1 VGAAMAGPFNQ
12 FYALNGPAL
21 IFLGIVMSVAAYTDV
36 TRQKIP
42 NKLTFPAMAC
52 GILYHVI
59 FHGYQGLFFSLTG
72 LATGFALLILFY
84 ILGGMGAGDV
94 KLMAAVGAVLGAKGV
109 FAAFLFTALYG
120 GIYSLGVI
128 LTHRPIFKGFFKNIF
143 NTVLTFVLIQRY
155 DPIDVS
161 KDKDKPRL
169 CYGIV
174 IALGTFTYMVF
185 FCLELDFLF

>member
-1 VGAAMAGPFNQ
+1 MTGQFNQ
-12 FYALNGPAL
+12 FCALNGPTL
-21 IFLGIVMSVAAYTDV
+21 IFLGIVMAVATYTDF

-42 NKLTFPAMAC
+42 NRLTFPAMAC
-52 GILYHVI
+52 GIGYHVLV
-59 FHGYQGLFFSLTG
+59 HGYQGLIFSLTG
-72 LATGFALLILFY
+72 LAAGFGLLILFY

-109 FAAFLFTALYG
+109 FVVFLFTALYG
-120 GIYSLGVI
+120 GLYSLG
-128 LTHRPIFKGFFKNIF
+128 LMLMHRRIFKGFFKNF
-143 NTVLTFVLIQRY
+143 CNTLLTFVLVRRY

-169 CYGIV
+169 CYGIA